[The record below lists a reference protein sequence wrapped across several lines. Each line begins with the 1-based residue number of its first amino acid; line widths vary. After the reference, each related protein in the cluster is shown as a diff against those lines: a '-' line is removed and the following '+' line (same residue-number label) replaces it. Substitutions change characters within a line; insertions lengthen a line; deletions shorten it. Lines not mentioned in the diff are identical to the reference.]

1 MDFSNMNADQIQP
14 MMQTFLPMFK
24 QFYNKMD
31 HVQSM
36 NDFKKDDNGMFK
48 SYFNYCDQG
57 GDGLLTK
64 ADDDACKARMQ
75 ETLMNRVKWV
85 SNYSKWTV
93 LKLNGLEPEDR
104 LSP

>member
-1 MDFSNMNADQIQP
+1 MDFSNMNAEQVGP

-48 SYFNYCDQG
+48 KYFEFCDQG

-75 ETLMNRVKWV
+75 
-85 SNYSKWTV
+85 
-93 LKLNGLEPEDR
+93 KLIMAKVR
-104 LSP
+104 